1 MIDTKIEEFT
11 SAGAVEAGLIEAIK
25 RGEAKVSGTYE
36 LLPEGGIKFEQNNF
50 LFKDKWG
57 ELRVGSFESAN
68 VLLEFW
74 EKFEE
79 AFEDE
84 TSN

>member
-1 MIDTKIEEFT
+1 MIDTQLEKFT
-11 SAGAVEAGLIEAIK
+11 SAAAVDAGLIDAIK

-57 ELRVGSFESAN
+57 VLRVGSFAN
-68 VLLEFW
+68 ADELCTFW
-74 EKFEE
+74 DKFGE
-79 AFEDE
+79 AF
-84 TSN
+84 